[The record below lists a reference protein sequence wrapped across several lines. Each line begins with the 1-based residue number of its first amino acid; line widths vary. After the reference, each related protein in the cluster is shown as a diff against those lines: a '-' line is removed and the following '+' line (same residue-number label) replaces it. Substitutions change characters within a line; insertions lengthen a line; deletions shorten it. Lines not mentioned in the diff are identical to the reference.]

1 MKFNDSVDFYE
12 LNLNMDHLRSNI
24 SHYHL
29 VNLTASDYNDY
40 CYLKVDGNKLSN
52 ITDYCYSYAESLIA
66 GVGATLQ
73 SVVGVTLNILVIIAL
88 LRTKS
93 VRNEY
98 ITPAIVSLIVTDLLF
113 SMFTLP
119 MLAVRYFLG
128 YVLYKLNF
136 GQSNLELICSKT
148 IEYI

>member
-1 MKFNDSVDFYE
+1 MKYKDSADFYE
-12 LNLNMDHLRSNI
+12 LNLKMDHLRSNI

-29 VNLTASDYNDY
+29 VNLTSSDYNDY
-40 CYLKVDGNKLSN
+40 CYLKVDGNKLTN
-52 ITDYCYSYAESLIA
+52 ITDYCYSRAESLIA

-73 SVVGVTLNILVIIAL
+73 SVAGVTLNILVILAL

-119 MLAVRYFLG
+119 MLAARYFLG

-136 GQSNLELICSKT
+136 DQILSKLKQ
-148 IEYI
+148 

>member
-1 MKFNDSVDFYE
+1 MKYNTSADFYE
-12 LNLNMDHLRSNI
+12 LNLKMDHLRSNI

-29 VNLTASDYNDY
+29 VKLTTSEYNDY
-40 CYLKVDGNKLSN
+40 CYLKVDGNKLNN
-52 ITDYCYSYAESLIA
+52 ITDYCYSHAESLMA

-73 SVVGVTLNILVIIAL
+73 SVAGVTLNILVILAL
-88 LRTKS
+88 LKTKS

-119 MLAVRYFLG
+119 MLAARYFLG

-136 GQSNLELICSKT
+136 GQILSKMQ
-148 IEYI
+148 

>member
-1 MKFNDSVDFYE
+1 MKYNNSADFYE
-12 LNLNMDHLRSNI
+12 LNLKMDHLRSNI

-29 VNLTASDYNDY
+29 VNLTTSDYNDY
-40 CYLKVDGNKLSN
+40 CYLKVDGNKLNN
-52 ITDYCYSYAESLIA
+52 ITDYCYSHAESLIA

-73 SVVGVTLNILVIIAL
+73 SVAGVALNILVILAL
-88 LRTKS
+88 LKTKS

-119 MLAVRYFLG
+119 MLAVRYFLE
-128 YVLYKLNF
+128 YVPYKLNS
-136 GQSNLELICSKT
+136 G
-148 IEYI
+148 

>member
-1 MKFNDSVDFYE
+1 
-12 LNLNMDHLRSNI
+12 
-24 SHYHL
+24 
-29 VNLTASDYNDY
+29 
-40 CYLKVDGNKLSN
+40 VDGNKLNN
-52 ITDYCYSYAESLIA
+52 ITDYCYSHAESLIA

-73 SVVGVTLNILVIIAL
+73 SVAGVALNILVILAL
-88 LRTKS
+88 LKTKS

-136 GQSNLELICSKT
+136 AQSNLELLCSKA
-148 IEYI
+148 IEYL

>member
-1 MKFNDSVDFYE
+1 MKYNNSADFYE
-12 LNLNMDHLRSNI
+12 LNLKMDHLRSNI

-29 VNLTASDYNDY
+29 VNLTTSDYNDY
-40 CYLKVDGNKLSN
+40 CYLKVDGNKLNN
-52 ITDYCYSYAESLIA
+52 ITDYCYSHAESLIA

-73 SVVGVTLNILVIIAL
+73 SVAGVALNILVILAL
-88 LRTKS
+88 LKTKS

-98 ITPAIVSLIVTDLLF
+98 ITPPIVSLIVTDLLF

-119 MLAVRYFLG
+119 MLAARYFLG

-136 GQSNLELICSKT
+136 DQILSKL
-148 IEYI
+148 

>member
-1 MKFNDSVDFYE
+1 MKYKDSADFYE
-12 LNLNMDHLRSNI
+12 LNLKMDHLRSNI
-24 SHYHL
+24 SHYHF
-29 VNLTASDYNDY
+29 VNLTVSDYNDY
-40 CYLKVDGNKLSN
+40 CYLKVDGNKLN
-52 ITDYCYSYAESLIA
+52 TITDYCYSHAESLIA

-73 SVVGVTLNILVIIAL
+73 SVAGVTLNILVILAL

-119 MLAVRYFLG
+119 MLAARYFLG

-136 GQSNLELICSKT
+136 GQILSKL
-148 IEYI
+148 YAVKQ

>member
-1 MKFNDSVDFYE
+1 MKYNNSADFYE
-12 LNLNMDHLRSNI
+12 LNLKMDHLRSNI

-29 VNLTASDYNDY
+29 VNLTTSDYNDY
-40 CYLKVDGNKLSN
+40 CYLKVDGNKLNN
-52 ITDYCYSYAESLIA
+52 ITDYCYSHAESLIA

-73 SVVGVTLNILVIIAL
+73 SVAGVTLNILVILAL
-88 LRTKS
+88 LKTKS

>member
-1 MKFNDSVDFYE
+1 MKYNNSADFYK
-12 LNLNMDHLRSNI
+12 LNLKMDHLRSNI

-29 VNLTASDYNDY
+29 VNLTTSDYNDY
-40 CYLKVDGNKLSN
+40 CYLKVDGNKLNN
-52 ITDYCYSYAESLIA
+52 ITDYCYSHAESLIA

-73 SVVGVTLNILVIIAL
+73 SVAGVTLNILVILAL

-119 MLAVRYFLG
+119 MLAVRYFLE
-128 YVLYKLNF
+128 YVPYKLNS
-136 GQSNLELICSKT
+136 G
-148 IEYI
+148 